1 MTDLRTRHTRALL
14 LAAAS
19 VVLVALVAVA
29 ASGYRLGGS
38 SSARPNSYAVDTILT
53 IVIALYIIAAVAVVV
68 GMFWG
73 GIELRRNPRQET
85 KRQRTWRMIFVLLAG
100 AALVTVAAERYH
112 LRSHPRPPT
121 ETPALGNPSKGA
133 HKKPAATP
141 AAHHAQLRL
150 APLLAI
156 LGASGIAVAA
166 FLVAE
171 RRRKRRLPRD
181 FNAAEALSDVL
192 DETLDDLRV
201 ETDPRRAVIAA
212 YARLERVLGAHG
224 EPRQDA
230 DTPEE
235 HLARVLGHLD
245 VDRRAVRRLV
255 DLFVRAKFSQHEVDA
270 GMKDEAIA
278 ALEHVRDELRAAAAE
293 TGVDVPGVPA

>member
-1 MTDLRTRHTRALL
+1 VTDLRTRHTRALL